1 MSKSMLLITSTW
13 GKSKTF
19 RLIPATTESPYNEAI
34 FDLDNKVLALISKDK
49 KQTMHMLPKLNEF
62 GDVQYLKIGK
72 RANGKEFSEERKLVE
87 TFYEYYI
94 ENVDEVVDFVKA
106 FAVNADTFNYQQ
118 YIDAKPENADQPSI
132 ASSLVI

>member
-1 MSKSMLLITSTW
+1 MMLITSTW
-13 GKSKTF
+13 GTKKTF
-19 RLIPATTESPYNEAI
+19 RLIPITQDSVYNEAI

-94 ENVDEVVDFVKA
+94 ENVDEVREFVKL
-106 FAVNADTFNYQQ
+106 FAINASDFDFDQ
-118 YIDAKPENADQPSI
+118 YINAKAESTQNSI
-132 ASSLVI
+132 VQSLV